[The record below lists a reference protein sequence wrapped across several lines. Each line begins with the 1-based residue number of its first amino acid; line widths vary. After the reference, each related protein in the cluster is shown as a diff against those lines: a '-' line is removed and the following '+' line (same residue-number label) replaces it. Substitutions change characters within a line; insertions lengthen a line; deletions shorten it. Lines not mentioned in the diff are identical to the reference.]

1 MSLNRFSQV
10 VVISTLFSLS
20 SLTPAWAKDI
30 VFFLENDT
38 SSTDLLEF
46 YASPETSTGWE
57 DDILGGVVLSGQ
69 QRARITIPED
79 DRGCVYD
86 FMAVFSNGE
95 QLKNYGI
102 DICTLGT
109 HAYSDLD
116 FTVATK
122 NAEQAE
128 YTFTLTNDTSV
139 DMLEFYASPQTATDW
154 ESNILEDKTIRANGA
169 WTTITLM
176 GQRGCIYD
184 FLAVFADGDKLE
196 KYGIDV
202 CELENHTYYE
212 N

>member
-1 MSLNRFSQV
+1 MSLNRFPKV
-10 VVISTLFSLS
+10 VVISAALNLS
-20 SLTPAWAKDI
+20 VLMPAYAEDI
-30 VFFLENDT
+30 VFFLENNT
-38 SSTDLLEF
+38 SSISLLEF

-57 DDILGGVVLSGQ
+57 DDILSGTVLGGQ

-86 FMAVFSNGE
+86 FMAIFSNGVR
-95 QLKNYGI
+95 LKNYGI

-109 HAYSDLD
+109 YSYSDLD
-116 FTVATK
+116 FKAIPKSTD
-122 NAEQAE
+122 QAS
-128 YTFTLTNDTSV
+128 YRFTLTNDTSV
-139 DMLEFYASPQTATDW
+139 DMLEFYASPQIATDW
-154 ESNILEDKTIRANGA
+154 ESNILGDETIEANGD
-169 WTTITLM
+169 WTTITLSDR
-176 GQRGCIYD
+176 RGCIYD